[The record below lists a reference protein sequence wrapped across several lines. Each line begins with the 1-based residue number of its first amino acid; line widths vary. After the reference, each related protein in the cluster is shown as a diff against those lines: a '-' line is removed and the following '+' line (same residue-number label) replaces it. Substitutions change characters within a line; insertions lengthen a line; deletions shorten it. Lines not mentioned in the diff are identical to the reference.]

1 MDRVISG
8 HVQFQGAESPDGI
21 FSPHKL
27 DTTHPNSKD
36 VFAPSLSDQGTPRR
50 AASGAGCSVT
60 RVAQG
65 KAVSTDRL
73 ASASA

>member
-27 DTTHPNSKD
+27 DTTRSLYPNSED
-36 VFAPSLSDQGTPRR
+36 PFAPSLSDQGRR
-50 AASGAGCSVT
+50 VGSLRTVAAVGLIVVYLGVERRIS
-60 RVAQG
+60 
-65 KAVSTDRL
+65 
-73 ASASA
+73 